1 MREQRS
7 IEGNEPRGSARGLER
22 RWTKRQCPESRKTL
36 NSGRK
41 GRYAGLAPAGGSR
54 KKMKK
59 EVIGFGS

>member
-1 MREQRS
+1 MSQ
-7 IEGNEPRGSARGLER
+7 EGAPEDWKG